1 MSIEIKLLPNT
12 TASVMKPV
20 QLVTTVVL
28 ILVFLNGSQAAS
40 PHIVFIVADD
50 LGWNDIGFRNPQVL
64 TPHLDKLAKAG
75 VILNSSYVQP
85 VCSPSRNCFMTG
97 YFPYHTGLQDGII
110 RPTSPGFVPIK
121 FTFLPQKLK
130 ELGYSTHAVG
140 KWHVGFCNIK
150 YTPTYRG
157 FDTFVGYYTGAEEY
171 YNHTRGYDKFSGYDL
186 RFNTSVYTEA
196 KGKYSTHVF
205 AERAVDIIKSH
216 DKNTPLYLYL
226 PFQAVHAPLEV
237 PPEYEKLNDHIHNL
251 TRRTYCGM
259 ISALDEA
266 VANITNA
273 LEETGLIE
281 NLLLVFTTDNGG
293 PFHGAANNLP
303 LRGTKAT
310 LWEGGT
316 KGTGFIYS
324 KSLLKKTGYLNT
336 GMMHA
341 VDWYPTLVELAGG
354 KNTDPNMDGVS
365 QYDMLINGGPSKRN
379 EFVYNIY
386 DKTNS
391 SAIRYGDLKLMR
403 GSPGA
408 HSGWVPL
415 PTSGESSDTQDSQF
429 QFPPYM
435 LYNITSDP
443 TEHFDLSAK
452 YPELV
457 TMMKQRLE
465 NWEKT
470 RVPAY
475 QPPND
480 PKSNPDLYGG
490 NWSPGWC

>member
-1 MSIEIKLLPNT
+1 M
-12 TASVMKPV
+12 SVMTPAV
-20 QLVTTVVL
+20 ATVVL
-28 ILVFLNGSQAAS
+28 IFLYLHGSQAAS

-50 LGWNDIGFRNPQVL
+50 LGWNDVGFRNPQVL

-75 VILNSSYVQP
+75 VILNSTYVQP

-97 YFPYHTGLQDGII
+97 YFPYHTGLQDGVIS
-110 RPTSPGFVPIK
+110 PTSPGFVPIK

-140 KWHVGFCNIK
+140 KWHLGFCNAK
-150 YTPTYRG
+150 YTPTNRG
-157 FDTFVGYYTGAEEY
+157 FDTFVGYYMGAEDY
-171 YNHTRGYDKFSGYDL
+171 YKHSRTYDGYFGYDL
-186 RFNTSVYTEA
+186 RFNTTVYKEPV
-196 KGKYSTHVF
+196 GKYSTHVF
-205 AERAVDIIKSH
+205 AERAIDIIKSH

-226 PFQAVHAPLEV
+226 PYQAVHEPLEV
-237 PPEYEKLNDHIHNL
+237 PPEYENLYNNIHNL

-273 LEETGLIE
+273 LEETGLID

-293 PFHGAANNLP
+293 PYWHSANNLP
-303 LRGTKAT
+303 LRGAKAT

-324 KSLLKKTGYLNT
+324 KTLLKKTGYLNT

-386 DKTNS
+386 DKSNS

-403 GSPGA
+403 GSPGS
-408 HSGWVPL
+408 HNDWDPL
-415 PTSGESSDTQDSQF
+415 PTSGESSDVPPHENRDK
-429 QFPPYM
+429 FPPYM

-470 RVPAY
+470 RVPANH
-475 QPPND
+475 PPAD